1 MLDEG
6 ALLAVAAVLV
16 IVAVSLLAPRVGVAA
31 PILLVVVGLAGSF
44 IPGIPQV
51 AISPE
56 WILVI
61 VLPPLLY
68 SAAVNM
74 PATDFRR
81 DFGAIGALS
90 VLLVVVSAFASASS
104 C

>member
-1 MLDEG
+1 M
-6 ALLAVAAVLV
+6 
-16 IVAVSLLAPRVGVAA
+16 
-31 PILLVVVGLAGSF
+31 
-44 IPGIPQV
+44 
-51 AISPE
+51 
-56 WILVI
+56 I

-90 VLLVVVSAFASASS
+90 VLLVEAAAIWPSPLPRTQMAMCSGGRSHVPRPAGLGVVLCICRIMHRIHFVSFT
-104 C
+104 

>member
-1 MLDEG
+1 
-6 ALLAVAAVLV
+6 
-16 IVAVSLLAPRVGVAA
+16 
-31 PILLVVVGLAGSF
+31 
-44 IPGIPQV
+44 V